1 MELTVSKYVHMLS
14 IERNTMPPTLAAADP
29 ARAFDRPGT
38 DCTCA
43 ALRQAARRLT
53 QAYDAALAP
62 QGLKTSQ
69 YSILVVL
76 SRLLTE
82 AGSPR
87 AAGMSEAAPAA
98 PSVQHLAD
106 ALALDRTTLGHNLRP
121 LQRAGLVVLARD
133 PHDRRIHRIGLTPA
147 GRTKLD
153 DCLPLWRAAQARFDA
168 GYGPE
173 RSAALRAELHA
184 IAYGLV
190 GTALPIQRDDDD
202 VG

>member
-1 MELTVSKYVHMLS
+1 MPLALTD
-14 IERNTMPPTLAAADP
+14 ADP
-29 ARAFDRPGT
+29 ARAFDRPT
-38 DCTCA
+38 TECTCA
-43 ALRQAARRLT
+43 ALRQAARRMT

-76 SRLLTE
+76 SRLLEEAPSPSQAAGISE
-82 AGSPR
+82 AG
-87 AAGMSEAAPAA
+87 PAA

-133 PHDRRIHRIGLTPA
+133 PDDRRIHRIGLTPA
-147 GRTKLD
+147 GRGKLK
-153 DCLPLWRAAQARFDA
+153 DCRPLWQAAQARFDA

-173 RSAALRAELHA
+173 RSAALRAELQA

-190 GTALPIQRDDDD
+190 ATALPTERDNDD